1 MHGMRPARVASS
13 TKKGDWGKPPW
24 KIDFR
29 PRKRRLPREVDF
41 AIVGGG
47 FTGLATAAWL
57 RHLAPN
63 RSVAV
68 FEASRIG
75 SGSSGHTGGIALG
88 ETAAGD
94 LPGLGDVL
102 GGVSGIL
109 RTLRVQCDFETG
121 GALELSHATGRADS
135 PLRWADSGALR
146 VAKQVPGGT
155 VNPGKL
161 VSGLARAA
169 ERLGAMILEGAGV
182 EEIDHRGGPLRLKLA
197 GGEIRAHR
205 ALVATNAMSLE
216 LAGLAGRAE
225 PKFTLA
231 VATQPLTES
240 QLRELGLA
248 SRRPFYT
255 VDLPYLWG
263 RLLPSNGVIFGSG
276 LVHLEDWR
284 GLERLSIDQGAPA
297 ELLTR
302 LSERVRG
309 LHPVLQGV
317 KFTHRWGGPIL
328 IGQGWAPVF
337 ARHAR
342 TEDSLVLGVY
352 SGHGVALSVYLGCWA
367 AEALLGRR
375 ELPQWIFDN

>member
-1 MHGMRPARVASS
+1 MKSGSGSR
-13 TKKGDWGKPPW
+13 DWGTPPW

-29 PRKRRLPREVDF
+29 PRKGRLPSEVDF

-57 RHLAPN
+57 RSLAPEK
-63 RSVAV
+63 SVAV
-68 FEASRIG
+68 FEGRALG
-75 SGSSGHTGGIALG
+75 AGSSGHTGGIALG

-102 GGVSGIL
+102 GGLSSIL
-109 RTLRVQCDFETG
+109 RTLRVECELALG
-121 GALELSHATGRADS
+121 GAYELSHRTGLQDS
-135 PLRWADSGALR
+135 PIRWSDSGELR
-146 VAKQVPGGT
+146 VTNRLPGGT

-169 ERLGAMILEGAGV
+169 ERQGAMIFENAPV
-182 EEIDHRGGPLRLKLA
+182 EQVTRQNGPLRLNLR
-197 GGEIRAHR
+197 GGEVRAQG

-216 LAGLAGRAE
+216 LSGLAGRAD

-231 VATQPLTES
+231 VATEPLSHER
-240 QLRELGLA
+240 LRELGLA

-263 RLLPSNGVIFGSG
+263 RLLRSNGVIFGSG
-276 LVHLEDWR
+276 LVHLHDWR
-284 GLERLSIDQGAPA
+284 ELQELSIKKGVPA
-297 ELLTR
+297 ELLAR
-302 LSERVRG
+302 LGERVRA
-309 LHPVLQGV
+309 LHPALRGV
-317 KFTHRWGGPIL
+317 KFTHQWGGPML
-328 IGQGWAPVF
+328 IAEGWTPVF

-342 TEDSLVLGVY
+342 WENLLVLGAY

-375 ELPQWIFDN
+375 EIPNWEG